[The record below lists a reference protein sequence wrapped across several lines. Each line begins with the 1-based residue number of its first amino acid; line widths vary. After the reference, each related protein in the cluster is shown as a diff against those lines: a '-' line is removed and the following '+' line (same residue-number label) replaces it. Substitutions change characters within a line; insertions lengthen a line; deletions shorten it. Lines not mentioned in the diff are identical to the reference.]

1 MKTSKLIK
9 LAVMIIVPSMTGFR
23 DPNFETMYP
32 EVGPKTSRIIAKG
45 EWTLPVLIASSLI
58 PTGSGFSLILV
69 SFEIA

>member
-1 MKTSKLIK
+1 MKTSKLTK

-23 DPNFETMYP
+23 DPNLNN
-32 EVGPKTSRIIAKG
+32 VSRGWSKTSRIIAKG
-45 EWTLPVLIASSLI
+45 DWTLPVLIASSLI